1 MLGPLLLGSADMW
14 GPPEA
19 PAEMLLPVL
28 RPPHFACL
36 TGVSGLATAPP
47 QRGPYW
53 AWQGPG
59 EFIEFLDSVGSA
71 PQGFPCSSGSKDS
84 ARNAGDSGSI
94 PGWER
99 SPGEGNGNPLQ
110 YSHLGNSTD
119 GGAWWA
125 TVHGSQRVGRGWATK
140 HTHMCICMHVCVCL
154 SVCIEAP

>member
-1 MLGPLLLGSADMW
+1 MLVSTVEHSDS
-14 GPPEA
+14 
-19 PAEMLLPVL
+19 
-28 RPPHFACL
+28 
-36 TGVSGLATAPP
+36 GVCVCVCVYDFP
-47 QRGPYW
+47 
-53 AWQGPG
+53 
-59 EFIEFLDSVGSA
+59 VGSDGKE
-71 PQGFPCSSGSKDS
+71 PTC
-84 ARNAGDSGSI
+84 NAGDLGLI
-94 PGWER
+94 PGLGR